1 MTSSV
6 EAGAGVAVVGLAV
19 VDDDLGHG
27 DLVCLAP
34 ARLDD
39 LLGGLVVDGVEDHLR
54 HREQNAQPVGD
65 LHETDD
71 Y

>member
-6 EAGAGVAVVGLAV
+6 KAGAGVVVVGLAV

-27 DLVCLAP
+27 NLVCLALP
-34 ARLDD
+34 RLDD

-54 HREQNAQPVGD
+54 HREQNTQPVGD
-65 LHETDD
+65 LHETD
-71 Y
+71 